1 MLRSVSPF
9 PASVFPYQSTCPSP
23 WKSVTAPIV
32 PTSPDPVIGNGTIT
46 GEPDD
51 GHLQWPA
58 SPEISYPACGPDVV
72 AVHQSAT
79 RSIQWS
85 RMIRWMQKWR
95 RRFRRQWAC
104 CEAANRK
111 ADGYVAVLSSV

>member
-9 PASVFPYQSTCPSP
+9 QHPSSRTRSMP
-23 WKSVTAPIV
+23 VTLESVTAPIV

-79 RSIQWS
+79 RSYS
-85 RMIRWMQKWR
+85 VVSDDSLD
-95 RRFRRQWAC
+95 AEV
-104 CEAANRK
+104 EAALSE
-111 ADGYVAVLSSV
+111 AVGVL